1 MANPHA
7 SKKIITSIDVL
18 ASNLEGSAYAQRL
31 INKGK
36 KSTGGKK
43 KGKAKKKLKM
53 PPTSGWRGGNPDNN
67 GIKAS
72 ETYGS
77 EKPMRFSATSN
88 RHKVGG
94 C

>member
-7 SKKIITSIDVL
+7 SKKVTTTLDVL
-18 ASNLEGSAYAQRL
+18 RSNLAGSAYAQSL
-31 INKGK
+31 INRGK
-36 KSTGGKK
+36 KSSGGKK
-43 KGKAKKKLKM
+43 KGKGKQRLRL
-53 PPTSGWRGGNPDNN
+53 PPVGGWRGGHPDNN

-77 EKPMRFSATSN
+77 GIMPMSQTCN
-88 RHKVGG
+88 RHKIGT